1 MCTCITHALFALD
14 SVVPQPPN
22 LELGSTSELTVEGT
36 HHVLKNTDCS
46 VIGIAEHG
54 EGGLRLSVL
63 YRAVK
68 VRELVGGHSRAGVEC
83 VYGSWSWETEDTD
96 VLMNIRT
103 STGIVW
109 WKAAAAAE
117 LQYPHGE
124 YKASSHKVE
133 RLLTIGSEMQK
144 TGPACRSA
152 WC

>member
-1 MCTCITHALFALD
+1 M
-14 SVVPQPPN
+14 
-22 LELGSTSELTVEGT
+22 GSTTELTVEGT
-36 HHVLKNTDCS
+36 HRVLENIDCS
-46 VIGIAEHG
+46 VIRIAEHG

-63 YRAVK
+63 YWAVK

-83 VYGSWSWETEDTD
+83 VYGSWGWETEDSD

-103 STGIVW
+103 NTGIVW

-117 LQYPHGE
+117 LRYPRGE
-124 YKASSHKVE
+124 YKASSCRVE
-133 RLLTIGSEMQK
+133 RLLTIESEMQK